1 MTESVSKKG
10 RHGTV
15 GPRAEKIVWARA
27 AGRCQICN
35 DSLIGHL
42 VSGSRT
48 ANKGYIA
55 HIIGSSDD
63 GPRGNADQSKALA
76 KDPDNV
82 MLLCD
87 GCHRVIDRDERDKH
101 PEPVL
106 RRMKATHEGWISRSV
121 GLRPASQ
128 SHILR
133 FTNQIAANE
142 TAIPVDICIA
152 AMQAIGRTPASFD
165 PIDLKLGIP
174 GQKDD
179 GELFWAVEPDDLVQ
193 FFQERIKGRINSGQY
208 RHISVFGFA
217 PMPLLMK
224 LGQLLPDIHD
234 VEIFTRH
241 REPEP
246 SWIWREGASE
256 MGSRLIEGTPDG
268 KMVALKLSVTDRI
281 SDDRVM
287 SAMPDVPLS
296 IWEITCSSPRHD
308 ALRTREDM
316 SQFREVV
323 RSAFNRVKEVHGED
337 AEVFVFPA
345 APAACCIE
353 FGRCWQPKTHR
364 PMEIFDQVQDRG
376 FVRRLRI
383 E

>member
-1 MTESVSKKG
+1 MDEAAAKKG

-15 GPRAEKIVWARA
+15 DRRAEKIVWARA

-35 DSLIGHL
+35 DCLIGHL

-48 ANKGYIA
+48 GNKGYIA
-55 HIIGSSDD
+55 HIIGSSEY
-63 GPRGNADQSKALA
+63 GPRGGADLSKALA

-87 GCHRVIDRDERDKH
+87 GCHRVIDREQRDKY

-106 RRMKATHEGWISRSV
+106 RMRKAEHEAWISRSV

-142 TAIPVDICIA
+142 TAIPIDMCIA

-165 PIDLKLGIP
+165 PIDLKLGIT
-174 GQKDD
+174 GQQDD
-179 GELFWAVEPDDLVQ
+179 GELFWAIEPDDLVK
-193 FFQERIKGRINSGQY
+193 FFEERMRGRINSGQY

-224 LGQLLPDIHD
+224 LGQLLPDVHD

-246 SWIWREGASE
+246 SWTWREGASE
-256 MGSRLIEGTPDG
+256 MGSQLIEGRPSG
-268 KMVALKLSVTDRI
+268 KKVALKLSITDRI

-287 SAMPDVPLS
+287 SAMSSVHLS
-296 IWEITCSSPRHD
+296 IWEITCCSPRHD

-316 SQFREVV
+316 SQFRGVV
-323 RSAFNRVKEVHGED
+323 RTAFNRVKEVHGED

-353 FGRCWQPKTHR
+353 FGRCWQPKAHR

>member
-1 MTESVSKKG
+1 MDEAAAKKG

-15 GPRAEKIVWARA
+15 DRRAEKIVWARA

-35 DSLIGHL
+35 DCLIGHL

-55 HIIGSSDD
+55 HIIGSSEY
-63 GPRGNADQSKALA
+63 GPRGSADLSKALA

-87 GCHRVIDRDERDKH
+87 GCHRVIDREQRDKY

-106 RRMKATHEGWISRSV
+106 RRRKAEHEAWISRSV

-142 TAIPVDICIA
+142 TAIPIDMCIA

-165 PIDLKLGIP
+165 PIDLKLGIT
-174 GQKDD
+174 GQQDD
-179 GELFWAVEPDDLVQ
+179 GELFWAIELDDLVK
-193 FFQERIKGRINSGQY
+193 FFEERMRGRINSGQY

-224 LGQLLPDIHD
+224 LGQLLPDVHD

-246 SWIWREGASE
+246 SWTWREGASE
-256 MGSRLIEGTPDG
+256 MGSQLIEGRPSG
-268 KMVALKLSVTDRI
+268 KKVALKLSITDRI

-287 SAMPDVPLS
+287 SAMSGVHLS
-296 IWEITCSSPRHD
+296 IWEVTCRTPRHD
-308 ALRTREDM
+308 ALRTREDI

-323 RSAFNRVKEVHGED
+323 RTAFNRVKEVHGED

-353 FGRCWQPKTHR
+353 FGRCWQPKAHR